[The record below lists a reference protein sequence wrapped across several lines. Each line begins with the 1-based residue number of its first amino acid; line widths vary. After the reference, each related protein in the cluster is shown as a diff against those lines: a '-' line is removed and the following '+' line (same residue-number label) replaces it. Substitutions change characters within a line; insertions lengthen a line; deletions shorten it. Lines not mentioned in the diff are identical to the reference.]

1 MDGNTFFPMCFLRVL
16 AVLRAR
22 TMIDRIAL
30 ASIPLATF
38 LIGAT
43 VVLS

>member
-1 MDGNTFFPMCFLRVL
+1 MDATLPMCFLRVL

-22 TMIDRIAL
+22 SVVDAVAL
-30 ASIPLATF
+30 ASIPVATL

-43 VVLS
+43 VALS

>member
-1 MDGNTFFPMCFLRVL
+1 MDTPMPMFMRRVL
-16 AVLRAR
+16 VLLRAR
-22 TMIDRIAL
+22 DLVDRIAL
-30 ASIPLATF
+30 ASMPLAAF